1 MSATLQIVSSGSIG
15 NNYILDVNGE
25 KLILE
30 LGIRWKDIL
39 KALNFKLEGVSG
51 VIVSHAHR

>member
-1 MSATLQIVSSGSIG
+1 MSAILQCVSSGSVG
-15 NNYILDVNGE
+15 NNYILDCNGE

-51 VIVSHAHR
+51 VLVSHAHR